1 MQEISMNSV
10 VHFEIGGTD
19 IAKSSAFYSA
29 LFGWKIL
36 NGPAKMIEGAG
47 LTGHLNALGHE
58 PSNYTVVYV
67 GVDDIKNYI
76 AKAEGLGAK
85 TLVGPIA
92 IPTGQFAWLSDPTGT
107 TIGLWQ
113 AA

>member
-1 MQEISMNSV
+1 MNPV
-10 VHFEIGGTD
+10 VHFEIGGTNT
-19 IAKSSAFYSA
+19 AESSAFYSS
-29 LFGWKIL
+29 LFGWKIVE
-36 NGPAKMIEGAG
+36 GPVKMIESAG

-67 GVDDIKNYI
+67 GVDNIKAYI

-85 TLVGPIA
+85 TLVRPIA
-92 IPTGQFAWLSDPTGT
+92 ILTGQFARISDPTGT

-113 AA
+113 PA

>member
-1 MQEISMNSV
+1 MNSV
-10 VHFEIGGTD
+10 VHFEIGGTN
-19 IAKSSAFYSA
+19 IAKSAAFYSS

-36 NGPAKMIEGAG
+36 DGPAKMIEGAG

>member
-1 MQEISMNSV
+1 MNQV

-19 IAKSSAFYSA
+19 TVKSSAFYSS
-29 LFGWKIL
+29 LFGWKISE
-36 NGPAKMIEGAG
+36 GPPKMIEGAG

-58 PSNYTVVYV
+58 PLNYTVVYI
-67 GVDDIKNYI
+67 GVDDIKAYI

-92 IPTGQFAWLSDPTGT
+92 IPTGQFAWLSDTTGT
-107 TIGLWQ
+107 TFGLWQ
-113 AA
+113 AAT

>member
-1 MQEISMNSV
+1 MNPV

-29 LFGWKIL
+29 LFGWKIAA
-36 NGPAKMIEGAG
+36 GPAAMIEGAG

-58 PSNYTVVYV
+58 PFNYTVVYV
-67 GVDDIKNYI
+67 GVDDIAATI
-76 AKAEGLGAK
+76 SQATGLGAAV
-85 TLVGPIA
+85 LVGPIA
-92 IPTGQFAWLSDPTGT
+92 IPTGQFAWVRDPTGT
-107 TIGLWQ
+107 TFGLWQ

>member
-1 MQEISMNSV
+1 MNPV
-10 VHFEIGGTD
+10 VHFEIGGTNID
-19 IAKSSAFYSA
+19 KSAHFYSS
-29 LFGWKIL
+29 LFGWKVST
-36 NGPAKMIEGAG
+36 GPTKMIEGAG

-67 GVDDIKNYI
+67 GVDNIKSYI
-76 AKAEGLGAK
+76 AKAEELGAK

>member
-1 MQEISMNSV
+1 MNPV

-19 IAKSSAFYSA
+19 LAKSTAFYSA
-29 LFGWKIL
+29 LFGWKISD
-36 NGPAKMIEGAG
+36 GPAKMIEGAG

-58 PSNYTVVYV
+58 PANYTVVYV
-67 GVDDIKNYI
+67 GVDDIKAYI

-85 TLVGPIA
+85 KLVGPIT
-92 IPTGQFAWLSDPTGT
+92 IPAGQFAWVLDPTGT
-107 TIGLWQ
+107 IVGLWQ

>member
-1 MQEISMNSV
+1 MNPV

-19 IAKSSAFYSA
+19 TAKSAAFYGA
-29 LFGWKIL
+29 LFGWKIAE
-36 NGPAKMIEGAG
+36 GPVKMIEGAG

-58 PSNYTVVYV
+58 PLNYTVVYV
-67 GVDDIKNYI
+67 GVDDIRSYI
-76 AKAEGLGAK
+76 AKGGGLGARRV
-85 TLVGPIA
+85 VGPIA

-107 TIGLWQ
+107 LVGLWQ

>member
-1 MQEISMNSV
+1 MNPV

-19 IAKSSAFYSA
+19 IGKSAEFYAS
-29 LFGWKIL
+29 LFGWKVA
-36 NGPAKMIEGAG
+36 NGPIRSIEGAG

-67 GVDDIKNYI
+67 GVDDIQSYI
-76 AKAEGLGAK
+76 AKALQLGAK

>member
-1 MQEISMNSV
+1 MNAI
-10 VHFEIGGTD
+10 VHFEIGGTNT
-19 IAKSSAFYSA
+19 AKTSAFYSS
-29 LFGWKIL
+29 LFGWKIVE
-36 NGPAKMIEGAG
+36 GQVKMIEGAG

-67 GVDDIKNYI
+67 GVDNIKAYI
-76 AKAEGLGAK
+76 AKAESLGAK

-92 IPTGQFAWLSDPTGT
+92 TPTGQFAWISDPTGT
-107 TIGLWQ
+107 TVGLWQ

>member
-1 MQEISMNSV
+1 MNQV

-19 IAKSSAFYSA
+19 IEKSSRFYAS
-29 LFGWKIL
+29 LFGWVIAD
-36 NGPAKMIEGAG
+36 GPARMIEGAG

-58 PSNYTVVYV
+58 PWNYTVVYV
-67 GVDDIKNYI
+67 GVDDIDAYL
-76 AKAEGLGAK
+76 AKAERLGARK
-85 TLVGPIA
+85 LVGPIA
-92 IPTGQFAWLSDPTGT
+92 IPTGQFAWISDPAGT

>member
-1 MQEISMNSV
+1 MNSV
-10 VHFEIGGTD
+10 VHFEIGGTV
-19 IAKSSAFYSA
+19 AKSAAFYGS
-29 LFGWKIL
+29 LFGWKISH
-36 NGPAKMIEGAG
+36 GPAKMIEGAG
-47 LTGHLNALGHE
+47 LSGHLNALGHE

-76 AKAEGLGAK
+76 VKAEELGAK

-92 IPTGQFAWLSDPTGT
+92 IPTGQFAWHSDPTGT

>member
-1 MQEISMNSV
+1 MNRV
-10 VHFEIGGTD
+10 VHFEIGGTNTD
-19 IAKSSAFYSA
+19 RSADFYRSM
-29 LFGWKIL
+29 FGWAISD
-36 NGPAKMIEGAG
+36 GPMRSIDGAG

-58 PSNYTVVYV
+58 PLNYTVVYV
-67 GVDDIKNYI
+67 GVDDID
-76 AKAEGLGAK
+76 ASLRKAGELGAR

-92 IPTGQFAWLSDPTGT
+92 IPAGRFAWLSDPTGT

>member
-1 MQEISMNSV
+1 MNPV

-19 IAKSSAFYSA
+19 VAKASTFYSA

-36 NGPAKMIEGAG
+36 DGPAKMIEGAG

-58 PSNYTVVYV
+58 PLNYTVVYV
-67 GVDDIKNYI
+67 GVDDIRACI
-76 AKAEGLGAK
+76 DKAASLGARI
-85 TLVGPIA
+85 LVGPVA
-92 IPTGQFAWLSDPTGT
+92 IPTGQFAWISDPTGT
-107 TIGLWQ
+107 TVGLWQ

>member
-1 MQEISMNSV
+1 MNPV
-10 VHFEIGGTD
+10 VHFEIGGTNLD
-19 IAKSSAFYSA
+19 KSADFYSS
-29 LFGWKIL
+29 LFGWKVSA
-36 NGPAKMIEGAG
+36 GPPKMIEGAG

-67 GVDDIKNYI
+67 GVDNIKSYI
-76 AKAEGLGAK
+76 AKAEELGAK

>member
-1 MQEISMNSV
+1 MNKV

-19 IAKSSAFYSA
+19 TAKSAAFYSS
-29 LFGWKIL
+29 LFGWKIAS
-36 NGPAKMIEGAG
+36 GPPSMIEGAG

-58 PSNYTVVYV
+58 PQNYTVVYV
-67 GVDDIKNYI
+67 GVDDIKSYI

-85 TLVGPIA
+85 NLVGPIA
-92 IPTGQFAWLSDPTGT
+92 IPTGQFAWLIDPTGT
-107 TIGLWQ
+107 IIGLWQ